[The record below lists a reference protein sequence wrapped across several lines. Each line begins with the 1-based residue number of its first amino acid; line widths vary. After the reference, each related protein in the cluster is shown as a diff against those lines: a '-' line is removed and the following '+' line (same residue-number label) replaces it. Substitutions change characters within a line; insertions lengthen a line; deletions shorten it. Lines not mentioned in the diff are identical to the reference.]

1 MQGLKWLECKIEMWL
16 LSTQEGNE
24 SVDTDEVEVRE
35 ERTAVTI
42 SDIKHKE
49 ENPELVLE
57 KSDDVKHFSTFK
69 HLL

>member
-1 MQGLKWLECKIEMWL
+1 M
-16 LSTQEGNE
+16 STQEGNE